1 MVQVNGK
8 LKFKL
13 SSCENLSKE
22 EILNLAKNNSKVKE
36 ILKNKEL
43 VKTIFVPSKLVNINA
58 NLKKPILLLNENSVG
73 FCLFIY

>member
-43 VKTIFVPSKLVNINA
+43 VKTIFVPSKLVNF
-58 NLKKPILLLNENSVG
+58 VVR
-73 FCLFIY
+73 